1 MAVHQSRWGYHSC
14 AYETFLKLKALHAR
28 YWRAL
33 RSDAAW
39 RRWQRKAPQ
48 NRVLREWL
56 RDPQGRRVGYRILGP
71 RPEPVLDPLFCVR
84 AQVVSHFAE
93 DGSLVR
99 NGRIVERVSFHDHG
113 VPAAYR
119 LARKPAAT
127 PEEVTAMPI
136 GTEEI
141 ERLIADNK
149 GG

>member
-1 MAVHQSRWGYHSC
+1 MAVHQSRWGYYPC

-33 RSDAAW
+33 RVYAAW
-39 RRWQRKAPQ
+39 RRWQRKQPQ

-56 RDPQGRRVGYRILGP
+56 RDAQGRRIGHRIVGP
-71 RPEPVLDPLFCVR
+71 RPEPMLDPLFCVR
-84 AQVVSHFAE
+84 TQVVSHFAD

-99 NGRIVERVSFHDHG
+99 DGRIVERVSFHDHG
-113 VPAAYR
+113 IPGAYS

-136 GTEEI
+136 STEEI
-141 ERLIADNK
+141 ERLVADEK
-149 GG
+149 